1 MTRANRC
8 IDITLA
14 IIHVNTYVELST
26 KNNTTRKY
34 SKQEISQVC
43 HFQKQNLN

>member
-1 MTRANRC
+1 MVHRGNMTRVNRC

-26 KNNTTRKY
+26 KKIIPLENIV
-34 SKQEISQVC
+34 SK
-43 HFQKQNLN
+43 K